1 MKKAKRGLKNRIV
14 TFLSVCTLAAA
25 LFPAVPVHAEGAR
38 SYQVVFRA
46 GAHGTISK
54 VGNVPNIE
62 EEDPE
67 KLVLRVDY
75 GSKMPVTSG
84 NIVVTESGGYEFTGW
99 SPDFDSNSTV
109 TKKTVYV
116 AQYKKLIDE
125 VNYTVNYIDQDGN
138 SLLTQKVVVCN
149 KNEKKT
155 EEAPVIANYTS
166 PGTSSVDVDTS
177 KDGTVVTFQ
186 YTVQPQEEIVNQTE
200 EVFVPGTTTTN
211 VVTQTGTPG
220 TTTTPGAAAT
230 PGTTT
235 APEATTPE
243 TTAPTEEPGTTTI
256 PDEEVPLAENPG
268 GGEDN
273 EDQDTTTIE
282 DEEVPLADKELKK
295 DNSKW
300 IYSAIAGGGVLV
312 LGAAALILARRRK
325 M

>member
-1 MKKAKRGLKNRIV
+1 MKKAKSGLKNRII

-46 GAHGTISK
+46 GAHGTISQ

-84 NIVVTESGGYEFTGW
+84 NIVVTESSGYEFTGW

-177 KDGTVVTFQ
+177 KDGTVITFQ

-220 TTTTPGAAAT
+220 TTTTPGTATT

-235 APEATTPE
+235 TPEATTPE
-243 TTAPTEEPGTTTI
+243 TTPTEEPGTTTI
-256 PDEEVPLAENPG
+256 PEEEVPLAENPA

-273 EDQDTTTIE
+273 EEQDTTTIE